1 MGKRKRRRPDR
12 PPDPR
17 RGRWRTVGI
26 VATMVFGVGVV
37 LVLNLVG
44 TGRRAAEDDAGPH
57 DHPPGPHGGTVVA
70 IDRGNRFHAETIFDA
85 AGVVHLYTFGR
96 ELSEPR
102 PVLARTVCAAVR
114 GHGDGPDEHAVMLR
128 PRPQPD
134 DPPGTASRFVG
145 RLPPAAWRPHLR
157 LVVWSLR
164 VEGERFRFE
173 IDAAGAPFDEGSAAK
188 AIAAEAA
195 LYSTPGGK
203 YGADD
208 IRANGGRAAAE
219 KYRGER
225 PAHEDRP
232 AAGDR
237 VCPVSL
243 ARADPRFVWV
253 VGGREYLFCCPPCID
268 EFVAAAK
275 ERPDEVK
282 EPEFYRHR

>member
-1 MGKRKRRRPDR
+1 MSKRRSRRSHRPAG
-12 PPDPR
+12 PVA
-17 RGRWRTVGI
+17 GRWRTIGILATTVGG
-26 VATMVFGVGVV
+26 VAVV
-37 LVLNLVG
+37 LALNFVNPG
-44 TGRRAAEDDAGPH
+44 QRGAGDDPGPH
-57 DHPPGPHGGTVVA
+57 DHPPGPHGGAVVA
-70 IDRGNRFHAETIFDA
+70 IDRGNRFHAEAVFDA
-85 AGVVHLYTFGR
+85 AGFVHLYTFGR
-96 ELSEPR
+96 ELTEPR
-102 PVLARTVCAAVR
+102 LVLARTVCAAVR
-114 GHGDGPDEHAVMLR
+114 GHGGSPSEHAVMLR
-128 PRPQPD
+128 PRPQPG

-145 RLPPAAWRPHLR
+145 RLPPAAWRPHLQ

-173 IDAAGAPFDEGSAAK
+173 IDAAGAPFDEDSAAK

-195 LYSTPGGK
+195 LYSTPAGK

-208 IRANGGRAAAE
+208 IRVNGGRVPTE

-225 PAHEDRP
+225 PAHEDQP

-268 EFVAAAK
+268 EFVATAK